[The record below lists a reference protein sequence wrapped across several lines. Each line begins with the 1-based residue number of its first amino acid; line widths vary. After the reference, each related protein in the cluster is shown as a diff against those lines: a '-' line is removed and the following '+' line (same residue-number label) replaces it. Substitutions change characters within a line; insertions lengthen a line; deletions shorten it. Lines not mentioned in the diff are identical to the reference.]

1 MTAPTLLAMIFGG
14 TSALLFI
21 ALIISLR
28 YNWRFAQ
35 IILYVEDSVEES
47 LDVLDMSYNELSK
60 LADKEIFFD
69 SPEVRQA
76 VGTIQASREAVLFVA
91 NTLASI
97 DTNAIDSDEREA

>member
-1 MTAPTLLAMIFGG
+1 MTTPALVAVIFGG
-14 TSALLFI
+14 TSAFLFA
-21 ALIISLR
+21 ALVVSLR
-28 YNWRFAQ
+28 FNWRFAKT
-35 IILYVEDSVEES
+35 IFYIEDSIEES

-97 DTNAIDSDEREA
+97 DNNAIDSDEREA

>member
-1 MTAPTLLAMIFGG
+1 MTTPVMLAMFFGG
-14 TSALLFI
+14 TSALLAI
-21 ALIISLR
+21 ALIISVR

-47 LDVLDMSYNELSK
+47 LDVLDISYNELSK
-60 LADKEIFFD
+60 LTEKEIFFD